1 MLSHSEQLA
10 PLGTSSRSVPGTIEV
25 LGSIALRILI
35 AIVLILLVGALSCSV
50 AFAQNK
56 VSSQVGRREIIE
68 TEQRLWDLGYWAGPI
83 DGKFDSASR
92 HALVAFQ
99 KVERRRR
106 TGVLTQ
112 EELKALE
119 NARRPLAWHV
129 GVGHVEIDLTRQVLF
144 VIDESGTVS
153 RILPVSTGN
162 GELYVDH
169 GEVHRAR
176 TPTGTFKVLR
186 KINGWRLSSLGLLYY
201 PSYILNGIAI
211 HGSLSIPT
219 YAASH
224 GCIRIPMFA
233 AKELSGMLPVGTEVI
248 VYRSESRRT
257 EIGD

>member
-1 MLSHSEQLA
+1 MRL
-10 PLGTSSRSVPGTIEV
+10 PLENLPFEASSVRQRMSAVNTGCQSRNI
-25 LGSIALRILI
+25 IRIWI
-35 AIVLILLVGALSCSV
+35 ILLAIAAVFLSCPHAVRGTERSRQEIGV
-50 AFAQNK
+50 
-56 VSSQVGRREIIE
+56 RERLE
-68 TEQRLWDLGYWAGPI
+68 AEQRLWDLGYWAGPI

-92 HALVAFQ
+92 HALLAFQ

-106 TGVLTQ
+106 TGILTW

-119 NARRPLAWHV
+119 NARRPLARHA

-144 VIDESGTVS
+144 VIDESGIVS

-162 GELYVDH
+162 GERYVDH

-176 TPTGTFKVLR
+176 TPIGTFKVLR

-248 VYRSESRRT
+248 VFRSDGGTAS
-257 EIGD
+257 